1 MKQIKMGMGGALLAL
16 TALGAQA
23 QSTVPAPRLT
33 MDSGFYV
40 GAGGGRVK
48 GEFGCVS
55 ACDNKDTTWH
65 GYAGYQI
72 NRYFAVEGGY
82 SDFGTVESTGTI
94 FGSTASARVDT
105 TAVEIAAL
113 GIAPFTDKFSAYIK
127 IGMYRYE
134 SDATL
139 SGAVVGTSN
148 AKGTEFTIGMGLQYA
163 ITDHIGARLEWQR
176 YNDVSS
182 GAPGLAKDDLTAWR
196 LSGRIKF

>member
-1 MKQIKMGMGGALLAL
+1 MKQVKRAIGGLLLASA
-16 TALGAQA
+16 ALGAHA

-48 GEFGCVS
+48 GEFSCV
-55 ACDNKDTTWH
+55 ATCDNKDTTWH
-65 GYAGYQI
+65 GYVGYQI
-72 NRYFAVEGGY
+72 NRHLAIEGGY
-82 SDFGTVESTGTI
+82 SDFGSIESTGSI
-94 FGSTASARVDT
+94 FGSTATARVDT
-105 TAVEIAAL
+105 TAVELAML
-113 GIAPFTDKFSAYIK
+113 GIAPFTEKFSAYIK
-127 IGMYRYE
+127 LGMYRYD
-134 SDATL
+134 SDAVLT
-139 SGAVVGTSN
+139 GAVIGTSN
-148 AKGTEFTIGMGLQYA
+148 AKGTEFTIGMGLQYS